1 MNSDKFHKLIL
12 ALLVVILVILLSDR
26 LREGFVATSTAAT
39 GKSVTGASGTYTVTA
54 KGANT
59 ATVSRSSGPGV
70 VRAR

>member
-12 ALLVVILVILLSDR
+12 ALLVVILVILVSDR
-26 LREGFVATSTAAT
+26 LREGFADPKTQVVLS
-39 GKSVTGASGTYTVTA
+39 SGTYTVTP
-54 KGANT
+54 KKT